1 MKKKQ
6 ILVVDDDKAI
16 RSSLTL
22 LLEHEGYAVTTA
34 ADPAEAIAVVRV
46 SEPALVLLDMN
57 FSRSTRGD
65 EGLILLRQI
74 KIFRPDTPVVLMTA
88 WGSIPLAVEGMKRG
102 ASDFISKP
110 WNNLALVELVAALV
124 GSDADES
131 GKIASGFDRSLI
143 VGESRGINK
152 VIDVLRRVSAT
163 DASVLIMGEN
173 GTGKELVAETIHRN
187 SSRVGKPFVKV
198 NLGGISQSLFESE
211 MFGHRKGAFTDAI
224 ADRKGRFE
232 IADGGTI
239 FLDEIGELPLAS
251 QVKLL
256 RVLQEHTFEPLGS
269 SNTVKVDVRVVSA
282 TNARLS
288 QMVADGTFR
297 EDLFYRLNLITVT
310 LPPLRERAEDIDL
323 LARHFSAG
331 RADFTSD
338 ALDYL
343 RSLQYP
349 GNIRELKNL
358 VERAILMC
366 GETIDLRG
374 LKRSV
379 EYAPVT
385 QPNLSS
391 SSTVSNNEKKL
402 VQDTLAACMGNISAA
417 AAKLGITRQALY
429 RRIEKYGIKI

>member
-16 RSSLTL
+16 RSSLAL
-22 LLEHEGYAVTTA
+22 LLNHAGFAVTTA
-34 ADPAEAIAVVRV
+34 ADPDEAISVVRV
-46 SEPALVLLDMN
+46 MEPDLVLLDMN
-57 FSRSTRGD
+57 FSRSTKGD

-110 WNNLALVELVAALV
+110 WNNFALIELVTSLTGNDDSSAEH
-124 GSDADES
+124 SP
-131 GKIASGFDRSLI
+131 SGFDRSLI
-143 VGESRGINK
+143 IGESREINR
-152 VIDVLRRVSAT
+152 VLDILRRVSAS
-163 DASVLIMGEN
+163 DASVLVMGEN

-187 SSRVGKPFVKV
+187 SPRSIRPFVKV

-211 MFGHRKGAFTDAI
+211 MFGHRKGALTDAV

-239 FLDEIGELPLAS
+239 FLDEIGELPLTS

-269 SNTVKVDVRVVSA
+269 SKTMKVDVRVVSA

-310 LPPLRERAEDIDL
+310 LPPLRERVEDIDL
-323 LARHFSAG
+323 LAQHFSAG

-343 RSLQYP
+343 RSLPYP

-358 VERAILMC
+358 VERAIIMC
-366 GETIDLRG
+366 GDTIGADGLR
-374 LKRSV
+374 RCVSF
-379 EYAPVT
+379 APAMP
-385 QPNLSS
+385 QNNQSA
-391 SSTVSNNEKKL
+391 TVLDNEKQL
-402 VQDTLAACMGNISAA
+402 VQEALQACNGNISAA

-429 RRIEKYGIKI
+429 RRIEKFGIRI

>member
-1 MKKKQ
+1 M
-6 ILVVDDDKAI
+6 
-16 RSSLTL
+16 RSS
-22 LLEHEGYAVTTA
+22 
-34 ADPAEAIAVVRV
+34 I
-46 SEPALVLLDMN
+46 DM
-57 FSRSTRGD
+57 
-65 EGLILLRQI
+65 
-74 KIFRPDTPVVLMTA
+74 
-88 WGSIPLAVEGMKRG
+88 
-102 ASDFISKP
+102 IS
-110 WNNLALVELVAALV
+110 A
-124 GSDADES
+124 
-131 GKIASGFDRSLI
+131 
-143 VGESRGINK
+143 
-152 VIDVLRRVSAT
+152 
-163 DASVLIMGEN
+163 
-173 GTGKELVAETIHRN
+173 
-187 SSRVGKPFVKV
+187 
-198 NLGGISQSLFESE
+198 
-211 MFGHRKGAFTDAI
+211 
-224 ADRKGRFE
+224 
-232 IADGGTI
+232 
-239 FLDEIGELPLAS
+239 
-251 QVKLL
+251 
-256 RVLQEHTFEPLGS
+256 
-269 SNTVKVDVRVVSA
+269 
-282 TNARLS
+282 
-288 QMVADGTFR
+288 
-297 EDLFYRLNLITVT
+297 

-366 GETIDLRG
+366 GETVDLRG